1 MTFDVEEVLAKIS
14 NGEKAALLS
23 GNYITSIESQNTSS
37 SILTSN

>member
-23 GNYITSIESQNTSS
+23 GNYNVSIESPQISLSNTDV
-37 SILTSN
+37 